1 MREFRSVTIIIVLA
15 VISISC
21 STNSGGSNKQPPGPG
36 PIRTPAPPPSL
47 DSYFE
52 QLNRNN
58 PNIDGF
64 SLDEQGNVRVYVKQN
79 VSSLSVQDLE
89 TLEVNI
95 QNSIESVF
103 GNGFLSSLGDNSHN
117 AQTLSHDI
125 PEIKLLQSKYDIA
138 KLAQWRQDMTN
149 LFNIDGVVLIDLDEA
164 RNQIKVGI
172 ETEALRSKI
181 EAELNKLGIPL
192 EAVLIEKANPFS
204 LSNHSLSS
212 RVTPAVGGL
221 GVNYSGS
228 PIQNS
233 PVCTLGFLASHSRGS
248 TMVLPSHCSK
258 RRGNG
263 SDGTK
268 YYQPTINNSYY
279 LGDEVVDPNHFTGGK
294 CPAGQKCRWSDATLV
309 KLTSSASFDL
319 GSIAQTI
326 AWWNNS
332 KQINHDN
339 PTFKIT
345 SERTFPVSG
354 EYLDKVGLTTGWT
367 FGIVTETCVDV
378 RVSQDITLLCQDV
391 VSKPSWVN
399 TTRPISSKGDSG
411 APVFR
416 WLGNNVVLYG
426 ILWGSRNDNGEQFI
440 FSAMTN
446 IEHELGSLQTIQ
458 N

>member
-1 MREFRSVTIIIVLA
+1 MREIQLVTLILVLV

-21 STNSGGSNKQPPGPG
+21 STNSSGSNRQPPETVT
-36 PIRTPAPPPSL
+36 TPSPPPSL

-52 QLNRNN
+52 RLNQKN

-64 SLDEQGNVRVYVKQN
+64 SLDEQGNVSVYVKQD
-79 VSSLSVQDLE
+79 VSGLSAQALE
-89 TLEVNI
+89 TLQVSI
-95 QNSIESVF
+95 QDSIESVF
-103 GNGFLSSLGDNSHN
+103 GEGFLSSLGDNSHST
-117 AQTLSHDI
+117 QSLSHDV

-138 KLAQWRQDMTN
+138 QLAQWRRDMVN
-149 LFNIDGVVLIDLDEA
+149 LLDIDGIVLIDLDEA
-164 RNQIKVGI
+164 RNQIKVGVRT
-172 ETEALRSKI
+172 ETLRSRI
-181 EAELNKLGIPL
+181 EAELIKLSIPL
-192 EAVLIEKANPFS
+192 QAVVIEKTNPFS
-204 LSNHSLSS
+204 LSNHSLAS

-228 PIQNS
+228 PVSN
-233 PVCTLGFLASHSRGS
+233 PVCTLGFLARHSRGS
-248 TMVLPSHCSK
+248 TMVLPSHCSN
-258 RRGNG
+258 RRGDG
-263 SDGTK
+263 ADGTK
-268 YYQPTINNSYY
+268 YYQPTINNSHY
-279 LGDEVVDPNHFTGGK
+279 LGKEVVDPNHFTGGK
-294 CPAGQKCRWSDATLV
+294 CPTGQKCRWSDATLV

-319 GSIAQTI
+319 GGIAQTTS
-326 AWWNNS
+326 WWNNS
-332 KQINHDN
+332 KQINHTN
-339 PTFKIT
+339 STFRIT

-378 RVSQDITLLCQDV
+378 RVSQNITLLCQDI

-446 IEHELGSLQTIQ
+446 IEYELGNLTTF
-458 N
+458 